1 MGGKAWGFANCSDDV
16 GLDTGM
22 AAPDMAGEMQEESR
36 VTDRTE
42 LQMGVDPG
50 VDSQK
55 LTHTE
60 LFSPKKVGRLCTARA
75 GTGQCP
81 Q

>member
-1 MGGKAWGFANCSDDV
+1 
-16 GLDTGM
+16 M
-22 AAPDMAGEMQEESR
+22 ATSHVAGEMQEESR
-36 VTDRTE
+36 VTGRTE

-50 VDSQK
+50 VDCQK
-55 LTHTE
+55 LPHTE
-60 LFSPKKVGRLCTARA
+60 LSSPKKVGSLCVAQA